1 MTFNP
6 KRDFFVGIDS
16 DGCAFNTMEAKHK
29 QIFIPQAIESL
40 GFGPI
45 ADRYRAV
52 AERVNLYSRTRGSNR
67 FISIMLCL
75 QQLREDEA
83 LHSFVPDPAPL
94 QEYVES
100 GRPLS
105 NDSFAEWVGEN
116 PPDLLKRVL
125 HWSATSNAR
134 IAAQQGEP
142 EVFSGVGETISA
154 AREFA
159 NTMIVSATPAAALQ
173 TEWEHAG
180 LLGMMDVVAGQEVG
194 PKRDQLASAVGA
206 FEPDH
211 CLMVGDAPGDHQAAQ
226 ENGILFF
233 PVVPGAEDDSWKELR
248 EEGLARFHAGTFRG
262 EYEERL
268 VTAYYRALD
277 SHAG

>member
-40 GFGPI
+40 GFEPI
-45 ADRYRAV
+45 ADRYRGV

-75 QQLREDEA
+75 QQLREDQA
-83 LHSFVPDPAPL
+83 LHSVVPDPAPL

-134 IAAQQGEP
+134 IAAHQGEP
-142 EVFSGVGETISA
+142 EVFSGVGETIRA

-173 TEWEHAG
+173 TEWGHAG

-206 FEPDH
+206 FERDH
-211 CLMVGDAPGDHQAAQ
+211 CLMVGDAPGDHLAAQ
-226 ENGILFF
+226 DNGILFF
-233 PVVPGAEDDSWKELR
+233 PVVPGAEEESWRELR
-248 EEGLARFHAGTFRG
+248 EEGLARLRAGTFRG

-268 VTAYYRALD
+268 ATAYYRALD